1 MSRAMNLKLP
11 EANVRKRCEESG
23 VSISAIETLPSGGT
37 HLVCTTG
44 EGAEEMRTRLS
55 DHLIHERVRRF
66 PFYRSQE
73 TRRY

>member
-11 EANVRKRCEESG
+11 EDKVRQRCDAAG

-44 EGAEEMRTRLS
+44 EGAEEMRLKLGA
-55 DHLIHERVRRF
+55 HLIEGPVRRF
-66 PFYRSQE
+66 PFYRA
-73 TRRY
+73 RGPW